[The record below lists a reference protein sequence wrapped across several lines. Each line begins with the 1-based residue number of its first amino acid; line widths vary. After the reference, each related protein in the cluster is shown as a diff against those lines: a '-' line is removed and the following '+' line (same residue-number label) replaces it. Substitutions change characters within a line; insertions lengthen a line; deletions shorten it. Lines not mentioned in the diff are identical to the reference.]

1 MGSSLISLFQ
11 LGIVIFLMC
20 LILFKSLF
28 VVINI
33 HFVLFSC
40 KLVNSDRHLPILWLK
55 IVLKNAFRTNLFNMN
70 HISQNFSMRFFSSGD
85 FCNKYHIF
93 GKNHSSND
101 KVTVCRSKKR
111 YHWSKTSMICFY
123 HQIPRL
129 SADTWARPPP
139 AVIVMTLWL
148 RPPPLRVSADIW
160 MTPNH
165 VINLKT

>member
-1 MGSSLISLFQ
+1 
-11 LGIVIFLMC
+11 MC

-28 VVINI
+28 VVINNP
-33 HFVLFSC
+33 FVLFSY
-40 KLVNSDRHLPILWLK
+40 KLLNSDRHLPILWLK

-70 HISQNFSMRFFSSGD
+70 HISQIFSIRFFSSGD

-139 AVIVMTLWL
+139 
-148 RPPPLRVSADIW
+148 PGVSWYMDDPYVC
-160 MTPNH
+160 TPWQSL
-165 VINLKT
+165 LKLDSHAAYYSNECTCMMPVSHIAPT